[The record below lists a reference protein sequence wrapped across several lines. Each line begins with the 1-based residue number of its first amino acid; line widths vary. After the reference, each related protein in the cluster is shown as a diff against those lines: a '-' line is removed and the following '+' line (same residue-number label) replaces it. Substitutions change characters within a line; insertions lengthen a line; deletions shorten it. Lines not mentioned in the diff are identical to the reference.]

1 MIAYYYINN
10 NMVDKNILIV
20 YNLETSIIKI
30 IWTV

>member
-20 YNLETSIIKI
+20 YNLEISIIKI